1 VSTPEDVREETTGP
15 SAPESAAALVNGY
28 RHGRVPRAVREQQL
42 LDIAEEQF
50 AQHGYGGA
58 SIEVIAKL
66 AGISRPIVYEYFGDK
81 EGVYIACL
89 RRAREELEERIVAAA
104 ARAGS
109 AQEMLQYGTEAYF
122 EFVERRG
129 QRWAVLFGGV
139 ELAGRAAEEVAGLRF
154 ATVGRIRDLLGSLA
168 PGADRRTV
176 EAFSHAIS
184 GSAEQMA
191 KWWRANPHLT
201 REDVV
206 GLQVAFAWAGVRQL
220 LVDQR
225 D

>member
-1 VSTPEDVREETTGP
+1 MAQDELRNENAEASAEDGAV
-15 SAPESAAALVNGY
+15 LVNGY

-50 AQHGYGGA
+50 ALSGYGGA

-81 EGVYIACL
+81 EGMYVACL
-89 RRAREELEERIVAAA
+89 RRAREELEEMILAAA
-104 ARAGS
+104 TRAGD
-109 AQEMLQYGTEAYF
+109 AREMLQYGTEAYF

-139 ELAGRAAEEVAGLRF
+139 ELAGRAAEGVARLRF
-154 ATVGRIRDLLGSLA
+154 ATVSRIRDLLGELA
-168 PGADRRTV
+168 PEADQRTV

-184 GSAEQMA
+184 GSAEQVA
-191 KWWRANPHLT
+191 KWWRANPDVT
-201 REDVV
+201 REEVV
-206 GLQVAFAWAGVRQL
+206 GLQVAFAWAGMRQL
-220 LVDQR
+220 LPAPGA
-225 D
+225 